1 MGNKEQAGFI
11 KKLKKIWI
19 IIRNKD
25 FYYSEIILNKK
36 DWEEDKKWVNEK

>member
-1 MGNKEQAGFI
+1 MKELGSEQ
-11 KKLKKIWI
+11 KKMKKIWA

-36 DWEEDKKWVNEK
+36 DWEAYKKWISEHQ